1 MMKKAMNRM
10 PTSRRAG
17 LAALGAL
24 AVAPWLGGCA
34 RTPEPRVIQGRT
46 MGTTWA
52 VRAGELPRGL
62 GADTL
67 RAEVEAV
74 LDDVNAEMSTFRDDS
89 LITRF
94 NRAPPGT
101 VFAVSP
107 HLAAVL
113 DVALAMAADSSG
125 AYDVTVGPLVNVWG
139 FGPEGRRSEPPPAA
153 AVEAARARMGW
164 QRLRFDAA
172 ARTLTQ
178 DGGIYLDLS
187 SIAKGHAVDRVA
199 EHLLERGLRNA
210 LVDIGGDMR
219 SLGQRPDGQRWR
231 IAIERPLPGTREV
244 HTVIGPANLAV
255 ATSGSYRN
263 FFAGRGRAYSHII
276 DPRTAAPVRH
286 EHIAVS
292 VLHPLCV
299 HADALA
305 TALTVLGPDEGL
317 ALAVARDLP
326 VLFLLREGEHIV
338 THASPA
344 FARLFG

>member
-1 MMKKAMNRM
+1 MSLM

-24 AVAPWLGGCA
+24 AAAPWLGGCA
-34 RTPEPRVIQGRT
+34 RAREPLVLEGRT

-52 VRAGELPRGL
+52 VRVGELPRGV
-62 GADTL
+62 GADAL
-67 RAEVEAV
+67 RTEVEAL

-89 LITRF
+89 LLTRF
-94 NRAPPGT
+94 NRAPSGT
-101 VFAVSP
+101 DFAVSA

-113 DVALAMAADSSG
+113 AAALAVAEDSGG
-125 AYDVTVGPLVNVWG
+125 AYDVTVGPLVNAWG
-139 FGPEGRRSEPPPAA
+139 FGPEGRRSEPPPAT
-153 AVEAARARMGW
+153 AVEAARARLGW

-178 DGGIYLDLS
+178 DGGTYLDLS

-199 EHLLERGLRNA
+199 EHLRARGLRDA

-219 SLGQRPDGQRWR
+219 ALGQRPDGQRWR
-231 IAIERPLPGTREV
+231 IAIERPLPGTREI
-244 HTVIGPANLAV
+244 HTVIGPADMAL

-263 FFAGRGRAYSHII
+263 FFASRGRAYSHII

-286 EHIAVS
+286 QHIAVS

-317 ALAVARDLP
+317 AFAVARDLP
-326 VLFLLREGEHIV
+326 VLILLRDGERIV
-338 THASPA
+338 TRASPA
-344 FARLFG
+344 FSRLFG